1 MILIIGGAHQGK
13 SLYAEQYREQG
24 YELINAYHEIIREQL
39 EQGLDPQKEAE
50 RLLAERTDS
59 MEKLVII
66 SNEVGYGL
74 VPMDAFQRQYRE
86 QVGRVHCYLAKE
98 ADQVIRVVCG
108 IGMELK

>member
-13 SLYAEQYREQG
+13 TIYAEQYKEQG
-24 YELINAYHEIIREQL
+24 YELIPSYHEIIREQL
-39 EQGLDPQKEAE
+39 EQGLDPLKEAE
-50 RLLAERTDS
+50 ALLTKKADHIDK
-59 MEKLVII
+59 MVLI

-74 VPMDAFQRQYRE
+74 VPMDPFQRQYRE

-98 ADQVIRVVCG
+98 AKQVIRVVCG